1 MLAAL
6 LLILG
11 VLILVLSLSAGFG
24 FLAAAQEEIQRGLS
38 GVLGSVFSI
47 LIIAKAIEW
56 LLPDF
61 VKRCFAWVLRKLP
74 CLPRALQRRAM
85 KNEVEGNLN
94 AVLQDFRT
102 EGQGIAP
109 YPARLVWTS
118 GESLSADSFFRQGR
132 VTIILDYSENPD
144 RNIAEAGLLYCRE
157 GLIPE
162 TRQYVEPPLLRA
174 IDLTFVDA
182 LLERRNLTAGRFYF
196 INEIV
201 PREYEKSPSVRP
213 HFERLDALEE
223 KGYFSRILLPELRD
237 YPGRVAVRMAHR
249 SHQDQ
254 INDFVH
260 FLAQNATYW
269 DQGGL
274 VALDHVR
281 ELIRVGVIIVG
292 TESKLRVEGLRPYV
306 KRIATC
312 GDMGARDVYLVGT
325 ELGAR
330 AIPQIVEEA
339 VRRGLAPQLKIQSYN
354 ALRRGKVQKW
364 RVARLEIPEGTSRKF
379 LDEFPEMRDWPD
391 LELG

>member
-1 MLAAL
+1 MTRRNQVWIADITYIRILTGFMYLAA
-6 LLILG
+6 
-11 VLILVLSLSAGFG
+11 VLDAWSRKVIGYAISTAIDTSLTLEA
-24 FLAAAQEEIQRGLS
+24 L
-38 GVLGSVFSI
+38 
-47 LIIAKAIEW
+47 KMAIEGRH
-56 LLPDF
+56 PGPGVIHHSDQG
-61 VKRCFAWVLRKLP
+61 VQYASTEYVEVLKGHGFQISMAR
-74 CLPRALQRRAM
+74 
-85 KNEVEGNLN
+85 VGNPYEN
-94 AVLQDFRT
+94 ARM
-102 EGQGIAP
+102 E
-109 YPARLVWTS
+109 
-118 GESLSADSFFRQGR
+118 SFFKTLKCEE
-132 VTIILDYSENPD
+132 VYLW
-144 RNIAEAGLLYCRE
+144 
-157 GLIPE
+157 
-162 TRQYVEPPLLRA
+162 
-174 IDLTFVDA
+174 
-182 LLERRNLTAGRFYF
+182 
-196 INEIV
+196 
-201 PREYEKSPSVRP
+201 EYRTPADVM
-213 HFERLDALEE
+213 ERLPYFLEE
-223 KGYFSRILLPELRD
+223 VYNQKRLHSALGYLSPNAFEELLTRGPRGVIPPD
-237 YPGRVAVRMAHR
+237 PPNPGGPVIGVH
-249 SHQDQ
+249 S
-254 INDFVH
+254 NFVH